1 MPSNFCLV
9 QSGNYGVQLFTIS
22 TGPKESRYNLD
33 RLLIAFKNLY
43 LANGIISALQSGRE
57 KLSRLIQIIGMSC

>member
-57 KLSRLIQIIGMSC
+57 KLELVREICTG